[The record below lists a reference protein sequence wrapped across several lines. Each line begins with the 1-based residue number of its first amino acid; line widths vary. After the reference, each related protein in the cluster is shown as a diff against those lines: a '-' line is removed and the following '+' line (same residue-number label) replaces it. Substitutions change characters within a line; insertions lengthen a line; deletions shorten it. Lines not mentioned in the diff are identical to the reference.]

1 MHWVEREEFDQGD
14 KVRIGSW
21 VNREWFEKHD
31 PGKLDV
37 IMTVSF
43 QDGDDVWTDKGIE
56 SFECLE
62 LVEDE

>member
-1 MHWVEREEFDQGD
+1 MHWVEKEEFDQGD
-14 KVRIGSW
+14 KVRIGDW
-21 VNREWFEKHD
+21 VNRDWFEKYD

-37 IMTVSF
+37 IMTVQF

-62 LVEDE
+62 LVEDD